1 MISHHCIEVSNIL
14 YECSFFLCIFQL
26 ILSIFLFS
34 ILIQTFYF
42 YSTEIEILT
51 EDTFMIGIE
60 TDTLIGKE
68 IDVTGGTG
76 IEKGKEIEIE
86 LYMILQKA
94 QMMMKIMVQ

>member
-1 MISHHCIEVSNIL
+1 
-14 YECSFFLCIFQL
+14 
-26 ILSIFLFS
+26 
-34 ILIQTFYF
+34 
-42 YSTEIEILT
+42 
-51 EDTFMIGIE
+51 MIGIE